1 MAEALVAVKS
11 IVLSARSRQI
21 SAMQRLKYISITLL
35 GLAACT
41 PVSLYYKPNV
51 AVTRLN
57 NDLLDCEVS
66 ALKDAPVASQIRRG
80 PPRYIPGYHHC
91 NSKGH
96 CYRSG
101 GYFVP
106 GEAYSVDVNA
116 RLRHDLEKRCM
127 GRKGYQLIEL
137 PRCST
142 GVSSADATAIAGQV
156 PLLTE
161 NSCVVRENGGRWQII
176 DPAL

>member
-1 MAEALVAVKS
+1 MAEAQLTVKL
-11 IVLSARSRQI
+11 IVLSAISRQI
-21 SAMQRLKYISITLL
+21 SAMRKLNYIFIALL
-35 GLAACT
+35 GLASCA
-41 PVSLYYKPNV
+41 PVSLYYKPNA
-51 AVTRLN
+51 AVTRVN

-66 ALKDAPVASQIRRG
+66 ALKDAPVASQLRRG
-80 PPRYIPGYHHC
+80 PPRYVPGYHYC

-96 CYRSG
+96 CYQTG

-106 GEAYSVDVNA
+106 GEVYSVDVNA

-137 PRCST
+137 PRCSA
-142 GVSSADATAIAGQV
+142 GVSSADATATTGQL

-176 DPAL
+176 EPEL